1 MFINR
6 HSDLS
11 TLESRMKTWWKN
23 FEAKYNAEFFKCT
36 VVDGHQDLKDKFK
49 ISDPPTVIFFRN
61 GTEIE
66 RINNFEESDPNAPD
80 TSKTDVESNDEERL
94 KDKIIEL
101 HGKK

>member
-6 HSDLS
+6 NPDRF
-11 TLESRMKTWWKN
+11 TLESRMKTWWKS

-36 VVDGHQDLKDKFK
+36 VVDGHQDLKDKYK

-80 TSKTDVESNDEERL
+80 TSKPGVESNDEKRL
-94 KDKIIEL
+94 KKKIAEL
-101 HGKK
+101 HAKK